1 MTFLCGYHYEKCRSD
16 HTYLLTEK
24 TSPEAIEAAS
34 IANVVNIRISESERN
49 LKRPLPKA
57 ILKHITSGPTP
68 SLQQT
73 AKKKPFTPTTFLPEK
88 SNNGRHAIIRG
99 GREEGGGQ
107 RRKNHTILQK
117 QQPPRSREKGTSFMR
132 QKGTNRSITTLV
144 GLENSIIRG
153 KIARTKDSRLVATL
167 K

>member
-1 MTFLCGYHYEKCRSD
+1 MVRAVPM
-16 HTYLLTEK
+16 HTAAVILAIALP
-24 TSPEAIEAAS
+24 TSTIEVPGDFPTIQEAIEAAS

-57 ILKHITSGPTP
+57 ILKHITSGTTP

-107 RRKNHTILQK
+107 RRKNHTLLQK

-144 GLENSIIRG
+144 GFENSIIRG
-153 KIARTKDSRLVATL
+153 ENCKNER
-167 K
+167 

>member
-1 MTFLCGYHYEKCRSD
+1 M
-16 HTYLLTEK
+16 
-24 TSPEAIEAAS
+24 
-34 IANVVNIRISESERN
+34 
-49 LKRPLPKA
+49 
-57 ILKHITSGPTP
+57 KHITSGTPP

-107 RRKNHTILQK
+107 RRKNHTLLQK

-132 QKGTNRSITTLV
+132 QKGTNRSITLV
-144 GLENSIIRG
+144 GFENSIIRG
-153 KIARTKDSRLVATL
+153 EKLQERKIVGWLQL
-167 K
+167 